1 MTIENT
7 TQLREPAMQ
16 ASVIEHELQKKC
28 APIERKILESL
39 TSPEKFFDGELDIS
53 ALNAIFENLTYTIL
67 IEEQNSLKIL
77 AKAATMMVFRVASET
92 RFEQYRE
99 KNVKGVKQRLVVGN
113 YVEIVHPK
121 NKNFRSFTVYFS
133 FVEDTA
139 SCNLKLENNEINV
152 DVDGGLL
159 EKLSRGAIGGK
170 VRKRVTNPCFTIQ
183 QTLTH
188 RLKEF
193 YGYKGKI
200 KDIGLDLSKP
210 NKLHTVITAGK

>member
-1 MTIENT
+1 MAIENT
-7 TQLREPAMQ
+7 TQLRESAVQ
-16 ASVIEHELQKKC
+16 ASAIEHELHKKA

-39 TSPEKFFDGELDIS
+39 NSTEKVFDGELDTS

-67 IEEQNSLKIL
+67 MEEQNSLKLL
-77 AKAATMMVFRVASET
+77 AKAATPMVFRVASET
-92 RFEQYRE
+92 RFEQFRE
-99 KNVKGVKQRLVVGN
+99 KHVKRVKQRLVVGN
-113 YVEIVHPK
+113 YIEIVHPK
-121 NKNFRSFTVYFS
+121 NKKFRSFTVYFS

-139 SCNLKLENNEINV
+139 ACSLKLENNEIDV
-152 DVDGGLL
+152 DVHGGLL
-159 EKLSRGAIGGK
+159 EKLSRGVIGGK

-200 KDIGLDLSKP
+200 KDISLDLSKP
-210 NKLHTVITAGK
+210 NKLQTVITAGK